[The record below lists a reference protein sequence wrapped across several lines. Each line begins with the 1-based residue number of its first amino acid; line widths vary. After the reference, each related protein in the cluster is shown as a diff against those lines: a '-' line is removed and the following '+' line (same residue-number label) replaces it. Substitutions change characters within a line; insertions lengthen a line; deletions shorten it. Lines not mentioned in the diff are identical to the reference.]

1 MWPSDSRHVRASR
14 TTWRLPSTACSM
26 LSVSWS
32 KVFLNQSACC
42 WEMVTLRLF
51 SRGWSPDEGR
61 TGFLAKRV
69 GAVDGHGA
77 AAFAVVVGSV
87 DVGIRVVR
95 AASSIVHR
103 AVDSRAGD
111 VCSPVGQHDVDECA

>member
-42 WEMVTLRLF
+42 WEIVT
-51 SRGWSPDEGR
+51 RGSFRGSPEQGCR
-61 TGFLAKRV
+61 FGGLVPV
-69 GAVDGHGA
+69 GATARHLSSGPAEVEVGRCLAVGVEG
-77 AAFAVVVGSV
+77 AVVV
-87 DVGIRVVR
+87 RAVVE
-95 AASSIVHR
+95 R
-103 AVDSRAGD
+103 AVDL
-111 VCSPVGQHDVDECA
+111 PVREVLDVDVEHGTGR

>member
-42 WEMVTLRLF
+42 WEIVT
-51 SRGWSPDEGR
+51 RGSFRGSPEQGCRFGGLVPVGTSSGDHVSGYAEVEG
-61 TGFLAKRV
+61 GRV
-69 GAVDGHGA
+69 
-77 AAFAVVVGSV
+77 ST
-87 DVGIRVVR
+87 IRVIGTVEVR
-95 AASSIVHR
+95 TAVERAEDAAVGE
-103 AVDSRAGD
+103 ALQLD
-111 VCSPVGQHDVDECA
+111 VQDGA